1 MAISLFWGVKT
12 DEFDSWLN
20 PDPDVLAQMIQPQ
33 GVLSFSVHRGADYP
47 NSVTVLMQFADRGAV
62 DAFEAWYAT
71 SKIEWMKQFPASG
84 HEVVERWLGHEV
96 PGYTR
101 RLG

>member
-1 MAISLFWGVKT
+1 MTISLFWRIQT
-12 DEFDSWLN
+12 DDFDSWLN
-20 PDPDVLAQMIQPQ
+20 PDPDGLAQMFQPQ
-33 GVLSFSVHRGADYP
+33 GVLSYSLHRGTDDP
-47 NSVTVLMQFADRGAV
+47 NSVMVQMQFADRGAV

-71 SKIEWMKQFPASG
+71 SKIEWLEQFPGTA
-84 HEVVERWLGHEV
+84 HEIVERWLGHEV